1 MMSTKKLRHGKA
13 TDFDD
18 SLCCCEYIDRDGEK
32 NHMVACFCDCEDLDN
47 TCDRWINCKPLKP
60 VTLQRT
66 VETILDRFRIPWVSG
81 ARKIEISLVPPL
93 ILLPAFLHVA
103 ALHYLL
109 TVIILTSLPVVVLWY
124 YYLTHRNK
132 GQTLFFLS
140 LGLFSLGYMY
150 YTFLR
155 EVVPRG
161 DVGTVQVI
169 TITSGLLLM
178 LGALTQAKKDPGYLN
193 IKTRSIRLSLKGSP
207 ESTNRKTVRS
217 NGFHKS
223 LSGSDMKYTAEDDTV
238 DCARLSENPAIT
250 EKDWCTA
257 CKLVKPARAGHCRI
271 CSACV
276 SRLDHHCVW
285 INNCIGES
293 NHRSF
298 LCALFLFLVTAIYG
312 ITLTLGTICRG
323 RSIFIAL
330 LYCPGVYADYSSALA
345 FTCTWYCT
353 IVTAAMSYIFMVQ
366 LLNVSYNVTER
377 EARMALRDKTGRRY
391 LWGLI
396 VDTGLYNRGFF
407 QNWMQFLNLGQHA
420 QQNHILD
427 VV

>member
-1 MMSTKKLRHGKA
+1 MMSTKKARHGKA
-13 TDFDD
+13 TDLDD
-18 SLCCCEYIDRDGEK
+18 SLCCCEYINQNGEK

-60 VTLQRT
+60 ETLQRT

-109 TVIILTSLPVVVLWY
+109 TIIILTSLPVVVLWY

-132 GQTLFFLS
+132 GRTLFFLS

-161 DVGTVQVI
+161 DVGSGHVI
-169 TITSGLLLM
+169 TITCGLLLM
-178 LGALTQAKKDPGYLN
+178 LGALTQAKKDPGYLS
-193 IKTRSIRLSLKGSP
+193 IKTGGIRSSLSGSP
-207 ESTNRKTVRS
+207 ESINRRTARS
-217 NGFHKS
+217 NGFHKP
-223 LSGSDMKYTAEDDTV
+223 LSGSDIKYTAEDDTV
-238 DCARLSENPAIT
+238 GCARSLPENPPVT
-250 EKDWCTA
+250 EKNWCTA
-257 CKLVKPARAGHCRI
+257 CKLVKPSRAGHCRI

-276 SRLDHHCVW
+276 SRLDHHCV
-285 INNCIGES
+285 C
-293 NHRSF
+293 
-298 LCALFLFLVTAIYG
+298 
-312 ITLTLGTICRG
+312 
-323 RSIFIAL
+323 
-330 LYCPGVYADYSSALA
+330 SALA
-345 FTCTWYCT
+345 FTCAWYCT
-353 IVTAAMSYIFMVQ
+353 IITAAMSYVFLVQ

-407 QNWMQFLNLGQHA
+407 QNWMHFLNLGQSGV
-420 QQNHILD
+420 QNHILD
-427 VV
+427 IV